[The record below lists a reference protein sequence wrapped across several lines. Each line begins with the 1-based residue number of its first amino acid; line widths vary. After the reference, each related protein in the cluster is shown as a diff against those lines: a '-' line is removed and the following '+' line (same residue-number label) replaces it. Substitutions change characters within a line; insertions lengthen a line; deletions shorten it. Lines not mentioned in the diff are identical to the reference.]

1 MEYLCI
7 DEIWI
12 NELVTYPVLY
22 EQLKNIKE
30 TAKKNNIPVKMLF
43 HDFFAVCP
51 TINLLNN
58 EDKYCELPSCET
70 CNQCLKNNKSL
81 QALDYGSM
89 EQWREEWK
97 TFLRS
102 CDEVVVF
109 SNSTKEIAEKTF
121 GMLENIVVIPH
132 Q

>member
-1 MEYLCI
+1 
-7 DEIWI
+7 
-12 NELVTYPVLY
+12 
-22 EQLKNIKE
+22 
-30 TAKKNNIPVKMLF
+30 MLF

-132 Q
+132 QIGYMPRIEKKIRLRRP